1 MEENTYN
8 KRSLKV
14 FFIKLVS
21 ISIAVVVA
29 INLLFNLI
37 FKERLERLDKI
48 LLLNK
53 GEPRNEIKK
62 KIRQELNDGLKNEN
76 LLAEQDKILLYK
88 LYLKLK
94 KEFEE
99 LDKNNL

>member
-1 MEENTYN
+1 MEENIYN
-8 KRSLKV
+8 KRNLKV

-53 GEPRNEIKK
+53 GEPRN
-62 KIRQELNDGLKNEN
+62 
-76 LLAEQDKILLYK
+76 
-88 LYLKLK
+88 
-94 KEFEE
+94 
-99 LDKNNL
+99 